1 MKRDPLAAIVMQPA
15 DAIQEAGAT
24 GNWRFERS
32 SGEVLTPCVRLAP
45 GGRILGHTHNNE
57 ASWSVDGGKLCFR
70 TRDGRVSTM
79 FHTVDGSTGLPR
91 LIGDYMLEGPALNVH
106 VLAQTRLPFDAP
118 KAPEPHVEPVPNQE
132 LMKQIETCLF
142 GSAGG
147 AFDVLH
153 MAALDAAM
161 SSARYYQQSM
171 LTAQA
176 RASAFELLTLACD
189 RTDTDGLVLEF
200 GVASGVTINH
210 VARHFPGR
218 PIHGFDSF
226 RGLPENWRTGI
237 ERGAFARQEL
247 PRVEPTVSLYPGL
260 FNDTAP
266 AFAALHPGPIALLH
280 VDCDLYSSTVTV
292 LEAVGSRLRPGSIVV
307 FDEYFNYPG
316 WQQHEFKAWQE
327 FVAASGLRYE
337 YLGLVRN
344 NQQVAVR
351 ITSI

>member
-1 MKRDPLAAIVMQPA
+1 MKRNPVEAIGPQPA
-15 DAIQEAGAT
+15 DVIEEAGAA
-24 GNWRFERS
+24 GGWRFERA
-32 SGEVLTPCVRLAP
+32 SGEVLAQCLRLAP
-45 GGRILGHTHNNE
+45 GGRILGHVHSNE
-57 ASWSVDGGKLCFR
+57 ASWSIDGGKLCFR
-70 TRDGRVSTM
+70 TRDGRVSTR

-106 VLAQTRLPFDAP
+106 VLAQTRLPFDGQAP
-118 KAPEPHVEPVPNQE
+118 APRAEPISNKE
-132 LMKQIETCLF
+132 LIQTLETCLF
-142 GSAGG
+142 GSSGG

-153 MAALDAAM
+153 MAALDAAV

-189 RTDTDGLVLEF
+189 RADTDGLVLEF
-200 GVASGVTINH
+200 GVASGMTINH
-210 VARHFPGR
+210 IARHFPGR

-237 ERGAFARQEL
+237 ERGAFARQEP

-327 FVAASGLRYE
+327 FVAASGVRYE

-344 NQQVAVR
+344 GQQVAVR